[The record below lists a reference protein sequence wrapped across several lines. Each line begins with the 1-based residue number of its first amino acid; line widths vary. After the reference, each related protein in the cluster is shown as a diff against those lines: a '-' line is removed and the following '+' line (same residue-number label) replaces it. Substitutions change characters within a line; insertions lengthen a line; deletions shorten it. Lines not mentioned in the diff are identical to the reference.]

1 MDSWYQA
8 SPLSALEVEARRVA
22 AEEGRFPPN
31 APGMTHY
38 SSGVVEYNDLPRT
51 HSRSRSD
58 SSCGT
63 PPAYPDNRLN
73 CTRAG
78 QGHLPATSN
87 HGNTSCS
94 DQFLP
99 VTNYV
104 EECISYHQ
112 PPWKSDHKI
121 GTSHPDLSAAF
132 TTPNQ
137 HSNLYDLLWRRRPS
151 HALQS
156 RSVANPG
163 FQAGYSPSSSPSSA
177 QKQAQFYPTET
188 RPYHY
193 PGRYTFINQVFKP
206 LYKTDR
212 EKETGNNHALT
223 SGSPQQPSKSRS
235 VQTRSVSLVLNAG
248 ACLHAPST
256 WKHTGKLTLVT
267 AHTIVPS
274 VKKASPG
281 AMICTVISLPF
292 TMNVVNY
299 ARRVLLCNPPIR
311 ISETPQRI
319 FSPATFFVG
328 ATVIKRSLTTDWA

>member
-1 MDSWYQA
+1 MMDSWYQA

-223 SGSPQQPSKSRS
+223 SGDQKSSQLNILGSLGKLDLSKSTKSRYEPYD
-235 VQTRSVSLVLNAG
+235 RL
-248 ACLHAPST
+248 ST
-256 WKHTGKLTLVT
+256 T
-267 AHTIVPS
+267 A
-274 VKKASPG
+274 VKKPKRANEKRFPCKPFFYHLDKCNVASLNNFH
-281 AMICTVISLPF
+281 CW
-292 TMNVVNY
+292 
-299 ARRVLLCNPPIR
+299 RIR
-311 ISETPQRI
+311 S
-319 FSPATFFVG
+319 
-328 ATVIKRSLTTDWA
+328 